1 MHPALFLSEVLRE
14 IFPHLYQI
22 PGVNSGLSPEM
33 RMSEALFVLR
43 KSLAAL
49 ARTCKTFHEPAM
61 ELLWGDLDGITPL
74 LGCVPTLYPIIGGK
88 HWKDFSCLPVGIK
101 PLSKHETLHF
111 MRHAARVRVLRMT
124 ANHLYFLR
132 VLEASETSLFPQ
144 LWSLSLSEM
153 PDARHAQFLLSPA
166 LRRLSIKTLSSDI
179 PSIVARCA
187 ALEDLIIKRPYHNTA
202 YELSLPSDIVRSCK
216 RLVNLSCNTPLNW
229 AAWKHLSDT
238 PTLRTVDI
246 GGGVLS
252 SFDYRLTFAP
262 FIELTS
268 LSLSSDTTT
277 DITALLQHSE
287 FPSLQ
292 SFNMRVR
299 GCTRAEAE
307 QFFRAL
313 SQCKASRTLKHIE
326 IDCHEQSQPDEQLGM
341 SLTVIRQFLCF
352 TQLKNLRIHVH
363 HPIYLDD
370 DLLVEAMSSWPH
382 ICSLILMGRLRQP
395 TVTFRGLFAA
405 LHFCPHLH
413 TLQVMIDT
421 SMSIDIGPAAE
432 SFQHT
437 SLRKL
442 RVGASSVAATEVEA
456 VARIIFSVLPCA
468 DLVTEWGGGS
478 RGSLWH
484 EVNRRIQ
491 ALRSSLALGRVTGAV
506 APMA

>member
-1 MHPALFLSEVLRE
+1 MHPALFLSEVLRQ

-22 PGVNSGLSPEM
+22 PGVNSGLSHEM
-33 RMSEALFVLR
+33 CMSEALFVLR

-124 ANHLYFLR
+124 ASHLYFLR
-132 VLEASETSLFPQ
+132 VLEASETSLFPK

-153 PDARHAQFLLSPA
+153 PDARHVQFLLSPA
-166 LRRLSIKTLSSDI
+166 LRRLSIQTLSSDI

-246 GGGVLS
+246 EGGVLS
-252 SFDYRLTFAP
+252 PFNYRLKFAP
-262 FIELTS
+262 FIELTA

-277 DITALLQHSE
+277 DITAVLQHSE

-326 IDCHEQSQPDEQLGM
+326 ID
-341 SLTVIRQFLCF
+341 SLR
-352 TQLKNLRIHVH
+352 
-363 HPIYLDD
+363 
-370 DLLVEAMSSWPH
+370 
-382 ICSLILMGRLRQP
+382 
-395 TVTFRGLFAA
+395 
-405 LHFCPHLH
+405 FCPHLH

-421 SMSIDIGPAAE
+421 SMGIDIGPAAE

-437 SLRKL
+437 TLRKL
-442 RVGASSVAATEVEA
+442 RVGASSAAATEVEA

-468 DLVTEWGGGS
+468 DLVTEWGWGS

-491 ALRSSLALGRVTGAV
+491 ALRSSPALSRVTGAA
-506 APMA
+506 APMT